1 MEQRESLIKKIK
13 GQLYFFVAGYFKI
26 FAQIKLARWKP
37 KVIVITG
44 SSGKTTTLN
53 LVESQLKDNAVYSH
67 HANSSYGVPF
77 NILGLERKTL
87 KHMEWFSLIL
97 LAPFRIFT
105 GTPKQKIYVVE
116 ADCDRP
122 QEGIFLSTLLNP
134 EVTIW
139 LSSTRTH
146 SINFDSL
153 VTDKKFPNV
162 ESAIA
167 FEYSHF
173 LEKTSNLVI
182 YNSDS
187 DLIKN
192 QLGRTQAKTTSIS
205 EKSLNS
211 YEVSKNGTKFK
222 INKKTYSFKFLL
234 PKASFSSVY
243 ASILLNEYLN
253 VPIDESFGDFELPPG
268 RSSIFKGIKTTTIID
283 STYNT
288 GFHAAAE
295 ILNMFRKFPGSKK
308 WVVIGDILEQG
319 KEEREE
325 HEKLAAEILKMD
337 LDRIVLV
344 GPRVIKYTEPVLSR
358 KNAKNVVSFENP
370 KEVLDYLKANIEG
383 GETILFKGAR
393 FLEGVIG
400 NLLENKSDISKLA
413 RREEVWDERRKKWG
427 L

>member
-1 MEQRESLIKKIK
+1 M
-13 GQLYFFVAGYFKI
+13 
-26 FAQIKLARWKP
+26 
-37 KVIVITG
+37 
-44 SSGKTTTLN
+44 
-53 LVESQLKDNAVYSH
+53 VESQLKDNAVYSH

-268 RSSIFKGIKTTTIID
+268 RSSIFKGVKNITIVD
-283 STYNT
+283 SCYNSS
-288 GFHAAAE
+288 FASALE
-295 ILNMFRKFPGSKK
+295 IINMFNKMKAEKK
-308 WVVIGDILEQG
+308 WIVIGDMLEQG
-319 KEEREE
+319 NQEKEE
-325 HEKLAAEILKMD
+325 HEKLANLIKKSNYDSVIL
-337 LDRIVLV
+337 L
-344 GPRVIKYTEPVLSR
+344 GPRIIQHGSKILETYYEDRVI
-358 KNAKNVVSFENP
+358 SFTSP
-370 KEVLDYLKANIEG
+370 KDVLDFLKI
-383 GETILFKGAR
+383 R
-393 FLEGVIG
+393 
-400 NLLENKSDISKLA
+400 
-413 RREEVWDERRKKWG
+413 
-427 L
+427 